1 MDATEA
7 HARMRNA
14 ARRLRRL
21 FRLSVPDAPGLVFF
35 GGEAEPVA
43 LDSRLAG
50 LPIGNLAGSGLTTR
64 QAFESC
70 VGEGIEYLSQFLR
83 ADDPIVTAPS
93 GETADGKGTEA
104 RQFIAGAFD
113 ARNRPAGWIATRRM
127 TDDAEAWFPI
137 ELCLR
142 TARRDLSLP
151 FKLSTG
157 CAAGATLADATLR
170 AMLELIER
178 DAVALW
184 WRGGRRGR
192 PIAANSETASTAA
205 ALLAELR
212 QGCDTRKTWLLDI
225 TTDIRIPV
233 VVAVSADADG
243 YGCACGF
250 ASRLTR
256 VEAVRAAIFEMC
268 QAELGLHVAAAK
280 QHDGGDAAL
289 NDNDRRILRRGT
301 ELDARRCALMLPTG
315 AEEPEAPSVPTEG
328 EVALQHVIDRF
339 DRLGVMAYLLDLT
352 RVEFGIP
359 VVRVLAPHL
368 QLEPCAIVGERLA
381 RTIHETGGGAIHT
394 GGLPLL

>member
-1 MDATEA
+1 ML
-7 HARMRNA
+7 NA
-14 ARRLRRL
+14 AGRLRRVFQL
-21 FRLSVPDAPGLVFF
+21 PVPDAPGLVFF
-35 GGEAEPVA
+35 GGEADPAA

-50 LPIGNLAGSGLTTR
+50 LPLGNLAGSGLTTD

-93 GETADGKGTEA
+93 GETADGKDAEA
-104 RQFIAGAFD
+104 RQFIAGVFD
-113 ARNRPAGWIATRRM
+113 ARNRPTAWIATRRM
-127 TDDAEAWFPI
+127 ADGMEAWFPI

-142 TARRDLSLP
+142 TAKRDVSPP

-178 DAVALW
+178 DALALW

-192 PIAANSETASTAA
+192 PIAANSATARTAA
-205 ALLAELR
+205 ALLAQLR
-212 QGCDTRKTWLLDI
+212 QGCDRRDTWLLDI
-225 TTDIRIPV
+225 TTDIGIPV

-256 VEAVRAAIFEMC
+256 VEAARAAIFEMC
-268 QAELGLHVAAAK
+268 QVELGQHVVAVK
-280 QHDGGDAAL
+280 RHSDGDAAL
-289 NDNDRRILRRGT
+289 SDDERRILRRGT
-301 ELDARRCALMLPTG
+301 ELDARRCALMQPAG
-315 AEEPEAPSVPTEG
+315 ADAPETAAAPSEA
-328 EVALQHVIDRF
+328 EVALQHVVDRF
-339 DRLGVMAYLLDLT
+339 DRLGIMAYLLDLT

-359 VVRVLAPHL
+359 VARVLAPHL
-368 QLEPCAIVGERLA
+368 QLEPCAIIGERLA
-381 RTIHETGGGAIHT
+381 RAIRETGGGAVHT
-394 GGLPLL
+394 SGLPLL